1 MHVMATR
8 SYKVRRKFVNHA
20 RKWNSEFQ
28 IFFRIFREC
37 SKNEH
42 QEELGSRTSPGLWFG
57 TRHRAWCICSGWNRK
72 SWTSCLLQKRNYI
85 KNGVYHLE
93 TSLNCCQTKQA
104 SKRTKIRK
112 NNFACNKYDWYKAW
126 CFFSIAEELSQP
138 ARENEIQPMTKA
150 SKISSHNWETL
161 ISK

>member
-1 MHVMATR
+1 MAPR
-8 SYKVRRKFVNHA
+8 SYTVRRIFANHA
-20 RKWNSEFQ
+20 KKLNYGFQ

-42 QEELGSRTSPGLWFG
+42 QEELGSRTSPGPWFG
-57 TRHRAWCICSGWNRK
+57 TGHRTWCVCSRWNRK
-72 SWTSCLLQKRNYI
+72 SWTPRLLQKRNYI

-104 SKRTKIRK
+104 SKRTKNRK
-112 NNFACNKYDWYKAW
+112 NNFACNQYDWYKAW
-126 CFFSIAEELSQP
+126 FSFFFSITEELSQP
-138 ARENEIQPMTKA
+138 ARDNEIQPMTKA
-150 SKISSHNWETL
+150 LKISSHKGETL